1 MSNLHDRLASSL
13 TGTYSLERELGG
25 GGMSRVFVAE
35 ETALGRK
42 VVVKVLSPELAEGLS
57 AERFVREIKVA
68 ARLQQANIVPVLRAG
83 ELDGLPYYTMP
94 FVTGESLRSRL
105 RTGHIAMADA
115 IAIIRDVAK
124 ALAYAH
130 AEGVVHRDIKP
141 ENVLLSAGTAVVTD
155 FGIAKAISES
165 RQKDGPAIDL
175 TGTGMSL
182 GTPAYMAP
190 EQAAGDPGTDAR
202 ADIYSLG
209 ILGYELLA
217 GQHPFAQYSK
227 LHDLMRAQISEMP
240 EHVAVRAPGV
250 PVAVANLIM
259 RCIAKSPADRPASA
273 AEVVAAIDAA
283 SNSFR
288 PTVPG
293 RAPLGLA
300 RALGAYALAFL
311 AIASLM
317 KLAITA
323 IGLPQWAFAATVGV
337 MALGLPVVIL
347 TALIERQRTARPL
360 TPQESRGTIARL
372 ATQHPRRFTWRRT
385 TVGGVMAVA
394 AVGVIVAGYM
404 TMRQLGIGPFG
415 SLIGNKALAAQDRI
429 LIADLRGPAS
439 DTGLGVVLGEGLRA
453 GLAESKA
460 IRLVSPDRVA
470 MILRQ
475 MQRAGAPLVDATARE
490 VGERAAA
497 KAILDGDVRRIG
509 SAYAL
514 SVRLLPVGGGDPLVA
529 LQETATGDADFT
541 AATGRLALRLR
552 ERIGESL
559 RNINSAG
566 RLEDVT
572 TASLPA
578 LRKYTEAIVTA
589 RRGNHLAAM
598 GLAQQATAID
608 SGFVMAYALIGSMVN
623 GVTGMRQFQ
632 SDNLERAYAARMRAS
647 PYERHTVEA
656 YYWQGGPTFNGD
668 SATAAAEKLLEI
680 DPDRPNDAVT
690 FALFSAH
697 QYRRV
702 IDLAERWRV
711 NDPSRAD
718 MYYYKTL
725 AYAELG
731 LLDSAKATL
740 DQLHA
745 AFGPH
750 LIWLVMMPQ
759 YLARVGQDSSAIELA
774 IQMQKV
780 DAPLLREWGFGF
792 EEALRVRRGQLRIA
806 WAKRAAMFARAGAR
820 GVTGTQ
826 RMLLLATARD
836 RAVYMSDSVGAV
848 ALLDSA
854 LRLDPWS
861 ASKPRDRSYVEYVDA
876 AAAAHRPDLAL
887 AAVNAIRKD
896 DPGQPLAGGAAS
908 LPRLEGQ
915 YLRAAGRSEL
925 ALAEFRKLAQ
935 WGGGTAVDA
944 EYAKTWDR
952 MQQKDSAI
960 VYFER
965 QLASTS
971 LNFYL
976 WYDGAVAQECRLRL
990 GELYEER
997 GQVDKAHQVY
1007 SDFVNQWSAADPELQ
1022 PQVQD
1027 VRSRM
1032 RRIEAQRRR

>member
-1 MSNLHDRLASSL
+1 
-13 TGTYSLERELGG
+13 
-25 GGMSRVFVAE
+25 MSRVFVAE

-57 AERFVREIKVA
+57 ADRFVREIKVA

-105 RTGHIAMADA
+105 RNGPLAMPDA
-115 IAIIRDVAK
+115 IAIVRDVAK

-141 ENVLLSAGTAVVTD
+141 DNVLLSAGTAVVTD

-165 RQKDGPAIDL
+165 RNKDGTAIEL

-190 EQAAGDPGTDAR
+190 EQAAGDPSTDAR

-209 ILGYELLA
+209 ILAYELLA

-250 PVAVANLIM
+250 PIALANLVM
-259 RCIAKSPADRPASA
+259 QCITKSPADRPASA
-273 AEVVAAIDAA
+273 AEVLVAIDAA
-283 SNSFR
+283 STGFT
-288 PTVPG
+288 PAVPG
-293 RAPLGLA
+293 PAPLGLP
-300 RALGAYALAFL
+300 RALGVYAITFV
-311 AIASLM
+311 AIAGLM
-317 KLAITA
+317 KLAISL
-323 IGLPQWAFAATVGV
+323 IGLPQWAFSATVGV

-347 TALIERQRTARPL
+347 TALIERQRTSRPL
-360 TPQESRGTIARL
+360 TTPLHTGTIARL

-385 TVGGVMAVA
+385 TVGGVIAVGAVA
-394 AVGVIVAGYM
+394 VVVAGYM
-404 TMRQLGIGPFG
+404 TMRQFGIGPFG

-429 LIADLRGPAS
+429 LIAELRGPAS
-439 DTGLGVVLGEGLRA
+439 DSGLGIVLGEGLRA

-460 IRLVSPDRVA
+460 IRLVSPDRAA
-470 MILRQ
+470 MILQQ

-490 VGERAAA
+490 VAERASA

-514 SVRLLPVGGGDPLVA
+514 SVRLLPVGGGDPLVT

-559 RNINSAG
+559 RNINAAG

-578 LRKYTEAIVTA
+578 LRKYTEAIHAA
-589 RRGNHLAAM
+589 RRGNHLGAM
-598 GLAQQATAID
+598 GLAQEATRID
-608 SGFVMAYALIGSMVN
+608 SGFVMAYAHIGSLVN
-623 GVTGMRQFQ
+623 GITGMRQFQ
-632 SDNLERAYAARMRAS
+632 SDNLARAYAARMRAT
-647 PYERHTVEA
+647 PYERHTIEA
-656 YYWQGGPTFNGD
+656 YYWQGGPTFNAD
-668 SATAAAEKLLEI
+668 SGMAAAEKLLEI
-680 DPDRPNDAVT
+680 DPQRPSDAV
-690 FALFSAH
+690 AFSLLGTH

-702 IDLAERWRV
+702 IEVADRWRV
-711 NDPSRAD
+711 NDPSRSD
-718 MYYYKTL
+718 MYYYKAM
-725 AYAELG
+725 AYSELG
-731 LLDSAKATL
+731 LLDSVKVTL

-750 LIWLVMMPQ
+750 LIWLVTMPQ
-759 YLARVGQDSSAIELA
+759 YLARIGQDSAALA
-774 IQMQKV
+774 VATTMQQV
-780 DAPLLREWGFGF
+780 PDAPLLREWGFGF
-792 EEALRVRRGQLRIA
+792 EDALRVRQGQLRTA
-806 WAKRAAMFARAGAR
+806 WAKRAAMLEIGRAR
-820 GVTGTQ
+820 GVTGS
-826 RMLLLATARD
+826 RRALLISRARD
-836 RAVYMSDSVGAV
+836 RARFMGDSAGAV

-854 LRLDPWS
+854 LRVDPWS
-861 ASKPRDRSYVEYVDA
+861 ASQPRDRNYVDYVDA
-876 AAAAHRPDLAL
+876 ATAANRPDLAFQAL
-887 AAVNAIRKD
+887 NAMKKD
-896 DPGQPLAGGAAS
+896 DPGMPLTGGALG
-908 LPRLEGQ
+908 LPRAEAQ
-915 YLRAAGRSEL
+915 YRRAAGRPEE
-925 ALAEFRKLAQ
+925 ALVEFTKLAK
-935 WGGGTAVDA
+935 WGGATAIDG

-952 MQQKDSAI
+952 MKQKDSAV
-960 VYFER
+960 VYYER

-976 WYDGAVAQECRLRL
+976 WYDGPIAQESRLRL
-990 GELYEER
+990 GELYAER
-997 GQVDKAHQVY
+997 GQSDKALQVY
-1007 SDFVNQWSAADPELQ
+1007 GDFVSQWKDADPELQ
-1022 PQVQD
+1022 PQVDD
-1027 VRSRM
+1027 VRARI
-1032 RRIEAQRRR
+1032 RRLETQRRR